1 MGRFAELCVD
11 VAAEADAG
19 PDGLVLPQ
27 EAIERLRE
35 SGWVDGDIEDALE
48 FVHATFVQDELIEA
62 ADSLSGQL
70 VELLGALDDDARFA
84 EAAAGRARL
93 SLDAIRGLTRRVVR
107 IESVLAP
114 LREGSAVDSTAVERL
129 GRRLVDEGS
138 AVGEPQRPPLS
149 RR

>member
-35 SGWVDGDIEDALE
+35 SGWVDGDIEDAIE

-107 IESVLAP
+107 LESVLAP

>member
-1 MGRFAELCVD
+1 MGRFAELCGD

-27 EAIERLRE
+27 EALERLRE

-107 IESVLAP
+107 LERVLAP
-114 LREGSAVDSTAVERL
+114 LREGSAVDSTGVERL
-129 GRRLVDEGS
+129 GRRLADEGI
-138 AVGEPQRPPLS
+138 AVGEPRRYPPSQR
-149 RR
+149 

>member
-129 GRRLVDEGS
+129 GRRLVDEGI

>member
-93 SLDAIRGLTRRVVR
+93 SLDAIRGLTRRVAR
-107 IESVLAP
+107 LERVLAP
-114 LREGSAVDSTAVERL
+114 LREGSAVDSTGVERL

>member
-1 MGRFAELCVD
+1 MGRFAELCGD
-11 VAAEADAG
+11 VAAEADAS

-107 IESVLAP
+107 LESVLAP
-114 LREGSAVDSTAVERL
+114 LREGSAVDSTGVERL
-129 GRRLVDEGS
+129 GRRLVDES
-138 AVGEPQRPPLS
+138 IAVGEPRHSPPS